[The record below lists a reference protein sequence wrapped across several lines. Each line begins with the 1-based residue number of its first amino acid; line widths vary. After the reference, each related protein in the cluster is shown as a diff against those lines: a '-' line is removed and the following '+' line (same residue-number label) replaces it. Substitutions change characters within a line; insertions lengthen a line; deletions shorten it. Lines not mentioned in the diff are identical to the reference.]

1 MEQLKNNGSKNTF
14 RVPENYFEELTG
26 RILDNTSEK
35 GSFSRKI
42 TLSALKPYYTLAA
55 VIAGAAIITL
65 AILQVTTPDSRVRSG
80 GNNEIIAD
88 VPQFLIDGM
97 DMYII
102 ESQLYEETH
111 QEVEPTASDR
121 ELIIEYL
128 MLNEVDMSL
137 LYEYLDNKQHL
148 N

>member
-1 MEQLKNNGSKNTF
+1 MDQLKNNGSKNPF
-14 RVPENYFEELTG
+14 RVPENYFEELTE

-35 GSFSRKI
+35 GSFGRKL

-55 VIAGAAIITL
+55 VIAGTAIITF
-65 AILQVTTPDSRVRSG
+65 AILQVTTPYSRVTSG

-102 ESQLYEETH
+102 ESQLNDETSD
-111 QEVEPTASDR
+111 ELEPSADDR

-137 LYEYLDNKQHL
+137 LYAYLDNEQHL

>member
-1 MEQLKNNGSKNTF
+1 MEQFKNNNSKNPF
-14 RVPENYFEELTG
+14 RVPENYFEELTE

-35 GSFSRKI
+35 GSAGRKA
-42 TLSALKPYYTLAA
+42 TLSFLKPYYTLAA

-65 AILQVTTPDSRVRSG
+65 AILQVTTPYSKVTSG
-80 GNNEIIAD
+80 GNSEIIAD

-97 DMYII
+97 DMYLI
-102 ESQLYEETH
+102 ESQHNSETSD
-111 QEVEPTASDR
+111 EVEPSADDR

-137 LYEYLDNKQHL
+137 LYTYLDNEQHL

>member
-1 MEQLKNNGSKNTF
+1 MEQLNNNGNKNPF

-35 GSFSRKI
+35 RGPGRKF

-65 AILQVTTPDSRVRSG
+65 AILKVATPYNRVTLH
-80 GNNEIIAD
+80 GNYEIIAD

-102 ESQLYEETH
+102 ESQLNDEMRNESQTS
-111 QEVEPTASDR
+111 ADDR

-137 LYEYLDNKQHL
+137 LYDYLDNEKHL